1 MSNDDRMQ
9 LLREAVAISSQSK
22 VAKKLGYKPPAI
34 SQILNGKYGAGPS
47 AILQRVEEVY
57 GSSRVQCPTMGDI
70 SLGKCA
76 ETRRRPFAATN
87 QHRVKQYR
95 ACSKCPNNTE
105 ASHE

>member
-1 MSNDDRMQ
+1 MSNDDRIQ
-9 LLREAVAISSQSK
+9 LLRDAVAQSSQGK
-22 VAKKLGYKPPAI
+22 VAKALGVSTAAV
-34 SQILNGKYGAGPS
+34 SQILNGKYGADPS

-70 SLGKCA
+70 ALGKCA

-87 QHRVKQYR
+87 PHRVKQYR